1 MTDPDEASYLARAS
15 NLLATFRQIAQDEH
29 PNVIAEAALA
39 FLAESLANHP
49 NRDEMVQHVLDQ
61 LRTIVDQI
69 AEGEPLRVTRRL
81 RLSSSRIFARKS
93 GTANGLATGSR
104 PGQGRSV
111 CARTY
116 PTADNAYS
124 APSRA
129 VAAVYSFR
137 PLAGRSLASVVVRT
151 AERVA

>member
-1 MTDPDEASYLARAS
+1 MRRVL
-15 NLLATFRQIAQDEH
+15 RQIKVGGFVSK
-29 PNVIAEAALA
+29 PGR
-39 FLAESLANHP
+39 FRGS
-49 NRDEMVQHVLDQ
+49 
-61 LRTIVDQI
+61 
-69 AEGEPLRVTRRL
+69 RL
-81 RLSSSRIFARKS
+81 RLSSFRIFARKS

-104 PGQGRSV
+104 PGRGRSV

-151 AERVA
+151 AERVAAADRQIHRGELHA